1 MRTRWI
7 AGASLV
13 TLLAFFALVTTMS
26 KTQHGLLSALQPA
39 PAASATFKDIR
50 WEELSPTG
58 WDPIQRLRDSSRGAL
73 DDSDPQSQRLMR
85 AIWDHAP
92 TVDSL
97 DGAAVTLRGYVV
109 PLESTQGALKEFLLV
124 PYFGACLHTPPPPA
138 NQIVHVVAAQPA
150 AGVRAMDTVWVSGTL
165 ATNRHESSMG
175 MSGYRLQA
183 VAVNTQRSTGSS
195 WGLRADKPQP

>member
-1 MRTRWI
+1 MKRRWV
-7 AGASLV
+7 AVAALV
-13 TLLAFFALVTTMS
+13 AFFAVVTTLS
-26 KTQHGLLSALQPA
+26 TTHHGLLNALQPA
-39 PAASATFKDIR
+39 PPASTTFRDIR
-50 WEELSPTG
+50 WDELSPTG
-58 WDPIQRLRDSSRGAL
+58 WDPIKRFRDSNRGEL

-109 PLESTQGALKEFLLV
+109 PLESAQGALKEFLLV
-124 PYFGACLHTPPPPA
+124 PYFGACLHSPPPPA

-165 ATNRHESSMG
+165 ATSRHESSMG

-183 VAVNTQRSTGSS
+183 VAVNTQRTTGG
-195 WGLRADKPQP
+195 WGLRTDTTQP

>member
-1 MRTRWI
+1 
-7 AGASLV
+7 
-13 TLLAFFALVTTMS
+13 
-26 KTQHGLLSALQPA
+26 
-39 PAASATFKDIR
+39 
-50 WEELSPTG
+50 
-58 WDPIQRLRDSSRGAL
+58 
-73 DDSDPQSQRLMR
+73 MR